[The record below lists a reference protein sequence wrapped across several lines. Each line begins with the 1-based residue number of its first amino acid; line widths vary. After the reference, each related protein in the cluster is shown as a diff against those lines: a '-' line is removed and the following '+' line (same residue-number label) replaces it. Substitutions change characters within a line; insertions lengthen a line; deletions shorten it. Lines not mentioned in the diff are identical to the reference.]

1 MKLLLDTHTVLWW
14 LEANPRLGPRATKAI
29 SDRGNQCWLSAVSV
43 FEIETK
49 HRLGKLTLPVPLQ
62 LGGTPPSRQSRG
74 KSCPLRSRTRGKPAV
89 GRGAMAI
96 PSIASSPRKPSWKIL
111 RSSPAIQPSPP
122 SAPAPCGE
130 GDRNL
135 CWFLAFW
142 LPAQATR
149 SLPFTTKAPSGPAI
163 TTRLRSSA

>member
-1 MKLLLDTHTVLWW
+1 VKLLLDTHTVLWW

-62 LGGTPPSRQSRG
+62 LGWDSTLQAESWEILPVTLPHARQ
-74 KSCPLRSRTRGKPAV
+74 A
-89 GRGAMAI
+89 GRWPGSHGD
-96 PSIASSPRKPSWKIL
+96 PSSPRKPSWKIS

-130 GDRNL
+130 GDRDV

-142 LPAQATR
+142 LPAQTTR
-149 SLPFTTKAPSGPAI
+149 SLPFTTEAPSGPAI